1 MGFNNILG
9 NEKVKKYLTKD
20 IENSSIVHSYIFSG
34 IESIG
39 KLLFAKEFANNIL
52 CLNNRLENCNCK
64 SCLCFKS
71 ENHPDFE
78 IINEEGQTI
87 KIEQIRLLTNKI
99 IEKPIISNKK
109 IYIINDAEKMTKEA
123 QNCLLKTLEAPP
135 EFAVLILITS
145 NINLLLNTVV
155 SRCINISFEKISNE
169 QLYKFCKENLGYIDL
184 DDTLLQS
191 FNGSIGK
198 AIEYKENENEY
209 KLIQDTINNLNK
221 ILIINL
227 LNNLKPI
234 YNKEK
239 IYNYLN
245 YMTTCIYE
253 KTKENKKYLN
263 CINYITETISKIK
276 MNGNL
281 DMNIDMLLIK
291 MWEEVN

>member
-9 NEKVKKYLTKD
+9 NEKVKKYLTRD
-20 IENSSIVHSYIFSG
+20 IENGSVVHSYIFSG

-52 CLNNRLENCNCK
+52 CLSDRLENCNCK

-78 IINEEGQTI
+78 IINLEGQTI

-123 QNCLLKTLEAPP
+123 QNCLLKTLEEPP
-135 EFAVLILITS
+135 EFAVIILVTS

-169 QLYKFCKENLGYIDL
+169 QLYNYCKENLGYTNL
-184 DDTLLQS
+184 DNTLLES

-209 KLIQDTINNLNK
+209 KIIQDTINNLDK
-221 ILIINL
+221 LLIIDL

-234 YNKEK
+234 YSKEK
-239 IYNYLN
+239 ICNYLN

-263 CINYITETISKIK
+263 CINYVTETISKIK